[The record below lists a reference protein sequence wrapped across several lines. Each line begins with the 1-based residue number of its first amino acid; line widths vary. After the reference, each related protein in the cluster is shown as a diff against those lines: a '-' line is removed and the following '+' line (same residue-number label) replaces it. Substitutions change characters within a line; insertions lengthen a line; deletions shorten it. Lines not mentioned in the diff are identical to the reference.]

1 MEAFQRDIASF
12 ERLDTQ
18 VLGVSPDDLDSHR
31 RFAEELRLTFPLLVD
46 AGGRLA
52 SQWGQGRIT
61 FLIDKE
67 GRVRHVMRGMPEN
80 DRLLEEIRKLG
91 D

>member
-46 AGGRLA
+46 EGGKLA
-52 SQWGQGRIT
+52 SRWGRGRIT

-67 GRVRHVMRGMPEN
+67 GRVRHVMQGMPEN
-80 DRLLEEIRKLG
+80 ERLLEEIRSLG
-91 D
+91 P